1 MSQSIITLAFETYKA
16 QQEAIAAP
24 IELNEFVLAF
34 VPNQDPT
41 QPIDRNEEL
50 PPQHQIVHVANVTQG
65 GFVNPNAVVYSLIMD
80 TRIGDFEFNW
90 VGLRNKQ
97 SGVLASIL
105 HIPTISK
112 FKSVPGVQNG
122 NSVTRSILMSYQD
135 AKNATGIT
143 VDAST
148 LQIDFT
154 ARLFGMDEAERLVNL
169 DVFGQ
174 AAFLADGFKVKKS
187 GSTYLASIGRG
198 YVGGL
203 RCHLDNEVAISGGSN
218 SSAIY
223 LDASWQGLLTSQWQT
238 VFEMKV
244 SKSALSDYVDADG
257 YQHYVTKIADI
268 NSAGNVVDTRHVE
281 GFSEHLRHDEQ
292 ATKAQAEAMTSSINW
307 ISPLRWKEAFL
318 SRLSNSFAGTRTEY
332 AASEKA
338 LSDGLRTKANSSHKH
353 DASDVNSGILAK
365 ERLPNASTAVKGAV
379 QLNDTVTSTSTTQAL
394 TANKGKSIWDRANEA
409 LNAAHAK
416 WTYVVASTTV
426 YGATKLSSATNST
439 SEALAATSGALKKTY
454 DLAASKITKVQGD
467 LWYWKRGETVTNS
480 TQLNGKT
487 NSTAATGGTI
497 AERDSSGDIS
507 TRLFRSSY
515 QDESVPSGGLAFR
528 KSTSDNSIRFC
539 NNIAAIRTWL
549 SVYSR
554 AEGDSRYV
562 AQSRVSSST
571 TSTSTTNVANSA
583 AAKAAMDRANAA
595 YNKADTS
602 GNKVYTGDN
611 PNNINFPIGHFITAW
626 VSSYYGRDKL
636 NHSVKCYLNNN
647 GSIGIYGT
655 DWYGHAKGAYLNGT
669 WGYRGYTGSPGNVN
683 AGLMQRVL

>member
-1 MSQSIITLAFETYKA
+1 M
-16 QQEAIAAP
+16 
-24 IELNEFVLAF
+24 
-34 VPNQDPT
+34 
-41 QPIDRNEEL
+41 
-50 PPQHQIVHVANVTQG
+50 
-65 GFVNPNAVVYSLIMD
+65 
-80 TRIGDFEFNW
+80 
-90 VGLRNKQ
+90 
-97 SGVLASIL
+97 
-105 HIPTISK
+105 
-112 FKSVPGVQNG
+112 
-122 NSVTRSILMSYQD
+122 
-135 AKNATGIT
+135 
-143 VDAST
+143 
-148 LQIDFT
+148 
-154 ARLFGMDEAERLVNL
+154 
-169 DVFGQ
+169 
-174 AAFLADGFKVKKS
+174 
-187 GSTYLASIGRG
+187 
-198 YVGGL
+198 
-203 RCHLDNEVAISGGSN
+203 
-218 SSAIY
+218 
-223 LDASWQGLLTSQWQT
+223 
-238 VFEMKV
+238 
-244 SKSALSDYVDADG
+244 
-257 YQHYVTKIADI
+257 
-268 NSAGNVVDTRHVE
+268 
-281 GFSEHLRHDEQ
+281 
-292 ATKAQAEAMTSSINW
+292 
-307 ISPLRWKEAFL
+307 
-318 SRLSNSFAGTRTEY
+318 
-332 AASEKA
+332 
-338 LSDGLRTKANSSHKH
+338 
-353 DASDVNSGILAK
+353 
-365 ERLPNASTAVKGAV
+365 
-379 QLNDTVTSTSTTQAL
+379 
-394 TANKGKSIWDRANEA
+394 
-409 LNAAHAK
+409 
-416 WTYVVASTTV
+416 
-426 YGATKLSSATNST
+426 
-439 SEALAATSGALKKTY
+439 
-454 DLAASKITKVQGD
+454 
-467 LWYWKRGETVTNS
+467 WYWKRGETVTNS